1 MNFESQVT
9 GEDIAV
15 DEETLRSRRRK
26 IVVVSLLL
34 FVAIYAAIILL
45 RMITSDEP
53 QAVEIVPPVV
63 TVVVPGR
70 TDITT
75 TVNATGSL
83 AARRE
88 MPVGVVGEGG
98 AVQAVLV
105 EPGDWVSAGQVLA
118 RVERSVQTEQARSSA
133 ASLAVAQADARL
145 AQAELERAQALV
157 ARGFISKADID
168 RKTATRDQAAARVRV
183 AEAQYREQQAR
194 NGRLDIRAPAA
205 GLVLSRSV
213 EPGQIVSASSGVLF
227 RIARAGEM
235 EMLAKVSETDLPRIS
250 VGTIATI
257 TPVGGAQS
265 YEGRVWQIS
274 PVIDPQSRQ
283 GTARIALSFDKNI
296 RPGGFATASI
306 ASGRSDVP
314 VLPESALQNDPQG
327 SFVLVVNAGNNIER
341 RAVTVGQVSKAGVTV
356 TSGLSGSEKVVALA
370 GGFLTV
376 GQKVKPAVQGQ
387 R

>member
-26 IVVVSLLL
+26 IVVVSLIL
-34 FVAIYAAIILL
+34 FIAIYVAIILL
-45 RMITSDEP
+45 RMITSNEP